1 MALRRQWPTLL
12 QADIGSDRLIPSL
25 PVELR
30 RQVLHRGGECTD
42 FLFTHPVDLLVQELD
57 FEFGFDVDLG
67 VARRL
72 LAVDL
77 GLPVLT
83 HHDGG
88 RGVGRL
94 KGEDEVQ
101 EDEGVG
107 IPGLLAELVP
117 TNPSHDQEA
126 LQHDER
132 PRAHGG
138 GDAVGHALAQCGCWG
153 RARVWG

>member
-1 MALRRQWPTLL
+1 MALRRQWLTLL

-30 RQVLHRGGECTD
+30 RQVFHRGGEGTD
-42 FLFTHPVDLLVQELD
+42 LLFAHPVDLLVQELD
-57 FEFGFDVDLG
+57 FEFGFDVDLVVVG
-67 VARRL
+67 RL

-77 GLPVLT
+77 GLSVLA

-94 KGEDEVQ
+94 EGKDEVQ

-107 IPGLLAELVP
+107 VPDLLTKLVP
-117 TNPSHDQEA
+117 TDPGHDQEA
-126 LQHDER
+126 LQHDEG

-138 GDAVGHALAQCGCWG
+138 GDAVGHALAQRGWHGNG
-153 RARVWG
+153 RV